1 MGVKF
6 NKVKEKAIYRLTNP
20 VLFGVYTSKLKLDG
34 RRALALSPWRI
45 LHLVRKSK
53 IKVYI
58 YTGALIGDGGNPE
71 ATLGNRIRAAIA
83 IDIEATRMAA
93 QFSLAHGHFR
103 HHVLVL
109 D

>member
-1 MGVKF
+1 M
-6 NKVKEKAIYRLTNP
+6 
-20 VLFGVYTSKLKLDG
+20 
-34 RRALALSPWRI
+34 
-45 LHLVRKSK
+45 
-53 IKVYI
+53 YI

-109 D
+109 DRRSLADSCGNRTADDAASNDFTGEGAVVAVLASEELGFSGVVA